1 MADQELN
8 EAEIAKLVEL
18 AADGDNDAWQ
28 KLYNNFKKY
37 IENLA
42 KRRGAFKTVE
52 IDDLIA
58 AGMRGFFYSVRN
70 YDAKKSK
77 GAKFISYATTYI
89 KNEINHELEI
99 ALNPIGL
106 KMPEGV
112 YAPADYV
119 LLDPTGKE
127 GIDVPVPEA
136 EEDEEEEKKIPD
148 VDDVLFAATDKGG
161 YSETRRAIQILEVLK
176 NATDDE
182 HGITKEKLA
191 DLLRVYR
198 ATKYGNAPK
207 PEADNTLTKSIN
219 EILAEVNPLNFTG
232 ENEDEYRI
240 RYEGYRDDLLDKK
253 LNKKEKN
260 TTITDFRYNHAFSN
274 TELDELIRIVCMSTV
289 LTDEEKNLLIY

>member
-112 YAPADYV
+112 YAPTDYV